1 MKAIGTTD
9 EVRARLMLRGWR
21 STSAWARENGFLPVT
36 VRKAVNA
43 WGLRTDREPLGGL
56 NRQIIKKL
64 RADLARP
71 AKTLSE

>member
-9 EVRARLMLRGWR
+9 EVKARLMLRGWR
-21 STSAWARENGFLPVT
+21 SMSAWARENGYLPVT
-36 VRKAVNA
+36 VRMAVSI
-43 WGLRTDREPLGGL
+43 WGLRTDKEPHGGL

-71 AKTLSE
+71 TKALSE